1 MLKNKE
7 QRNGETKGKL
17 DEKIEIAKKLLERKM
32 PIEDIQEIT
41 LLTKEEIENLK
52 QIRDTFEI

>member
-52 QIRDTFEI
+52 